1 MKPGINS
8 TIYET
13 PLTSL
18 WFDEDGF
25 LCSLTKKGE
34 RSITNYHQLI
44 EVYKSLTKNG
54 NKLCVISDSVNSVE
68 MSKDIISLISKEFP
82 KYMNALAI
90 ISTAPLVNSQINTFL
105 KLTFADFPVMM
116 FATEDEAK
124 KWLKEFL
131 K

>member
-1 MKPGINS
+1 MKPGINT

-34 RSITNYHQLI
+34 RSIENYHQLI
-44 EVYKSLTKNG
+44 EVYKSLAKNG
-54 NKLCVISDSVNSVE
+54 NKLCVISDSTNAVE
-68 MSKDIISLISKEFP
+68 MSKDVISLISTEFP
-82 KYMNALAI
+82 KYMHALAI
-90 ISTAPLVNSQINTFL
+90 ISTAPLVNSHINTFL

-131 K
+131 